1 MASAGSGVV
10 IAIDLL
16 DQQWLSSLTERVAGT
31 GLRIHP
37 REETRTICRV
47 PRHLR
52 EGDPVAYEPRIIS
65 FGPFCRDNSAVKP
78 MEELKLRYVRRLLRR
93 NPNAV
98 LEDYVNLIRGL
109 EVRLRACYSEDIAMD
124 SHKFVEM
131 MLLDG
136 CFFVE
141 LLLMISSHEYEQEEE
156 EKKDPVLTTPWALNL
171 IYSDML
177 MLENQIP
184 FFIIDGVFKLAT
196 FRRSCPGSL
205 TDLLLQFFDV
215 ILPCERTSSPPPAD
229 TFYHVLHFV
238 HCRILLFKSNR
249 TSENHRTPESV
260 PCATML
266 KEAGV
271 KFREKTAESFLEVA
285 FHDDGTMEIPKL
297 LLYDR
302 TNSLFR
308 NLIAFEQC
316 FPEAGTHIAT
326 YAVFMDCLIDSG
338 EDVALLHRRGC
349 LMNGLGNDE
358 EAARLF
364 NRLCKGVVI
373 DYDSCYLAS
382 LFKDVKKHCDSRWYK
397 YRATLMRDYFSNP
410 WAFLSLLG
418 VLIVIHLTV
427 VQALFAI
434 LAYFNPPLTS

>member
-16 DQQWLSSLTERVAGT
+16 DQQWLSSLRERVAGT

-65 FGPFCRDNSAVKP
+65 FGPFCRDNPAVKP

-141 LLLMISSHEYEQEEE
+141 LLLMISSPEYEQEEE
-156 EKKDPVLTTPWALNL
+156 EKKDPVRTTPWALNL
-171 IYSDML
+171 ITSDML

-215 ILPCERTSSPPPAD
+215 LLPCERTSSPPPAD
-229 TFYHVLHFV
+229 RFYHVLHFV
-238 HCRILLFKSNR
+238 HSRIVHFESKQIAMVKPPAAPIYLELRQIRRWLSNIYGR
-249 TSENHRTPESV
+249 GRVVSSARGFWPTRLRNEPSGSSPPTPESV

-271 KFREKTAESFLEVA
+271 KFRGKKAESFLEVA
-285 FHDDGTMEIPKL
+285 FRDDGTMEIPKL
-297 LLYDR
+297 LLYDG

-316 FPEAGTHIAT
+316 FPEAGTHVAT
-326 YAVFMDCLIDSG
+326 YAMFMDCLVDRQGGRGAAAPARVPNERAG
-338 EDVALLHRRGC
+338 ERRGGGPALQPAVQGC
-349 LMNGLGNDE
+349 CD
-358 EAARLF
+358 RL
-364 NRLCKGVVI
+364 RLV
-373 DYDSCYLAS
+373 
-382 LFKDVKKHCDSRWYK
+382 
-397 YRATLMRDYFSNP
+397 
-410 WAFLSLLG
+410 LSG
-418 VLIVIHLTV
+418 
-427 VQALFAI
+427 
-434 LAYFNPPLTS
+434 